1 MSLRSMGIV
10 PLPNGYYKGKI
21 TGDYVDTQVVV
32 ENDII
37 VNLSFLVDEGVIGED
52 VPVFVHV
59 KDNQAEVYLDKG
71 ANIES
76 VR

>member
-1 MSLRSMGIV
+1 MGIRSMGIV

-21 TGDYVDTQVVV
+21 TGDYVDTQVVI
-32 ENDII
+32 EDGII

-71 ANIES
+71 ANIEE
-76 VR
+76 